1 MLIKIAQINSDT
13 QQLPECLL
21 PWEESTD
28 WLWGRLAAR
37 RSRRHCRPELWPL
50 SHFKWTRT
58 FGCLLRLGLMCRGWQ
73 NGYPEALSHVAPKTP
88 VSSGPNT
95 FEFQVRAGF
104 PSMTHPESLL
114 WVEFSPYSHHLTISP
129 LKGLLVTRKLQRTP
143 YFSFTD
149 RSPARDY
156 F

>member
-28 WLWGRLAAR
+28 WLWEWLAAR
-37 RSRRHCRPELWPL
+37 RSRRHCCPALWPL
-50 SHFKWTRT
+50 SHFKCTRT
-58 FGCLLRLGLMCRGWQ
+58 FGCLLRLGLTCRGWQ
-73 NGYPEALSHVAPKTP
+73 NSCSEALSYVAPKTP

-104 PSMTHPESLL
+104 PSMTQPESLL
-114 WVEFSPYSHHLTISP
+114 WVEFSPYSHQLTVSP
-129 LKGLLVTRKLQRTP
+129 LKGLLCNKEAAKNALFLLHWSQP
-143 YFSFTD
+143 C
-149 RSPARDY
+149 
-156 F
+156 